1 MRILARSSGIR
12 YSPVIAVALALAVL
26 GVIGQHAL
34 RRQIDA
40 AMGGSSAV
48 DRLRHDVEPAVV
60 LGGIVV
66 SRNRHTIAGAAL
78 GCGSGAA
85 LGAAGAAVLGLA
97 SGGIGFAAVPP
108 AAGLG
113 CLVGGALGVA
123 EGYPL
128 DNWALDD

>member
-1 MRILARSSGIR
+1 MRILARSNGIR
-12 YSPVIAVALALAVL
+12 YSPIIIVALILAVL

-34 RRQIDA
+34 QRRFA
-40 AMGGSSAV
+40 AAGGANAI

-78 GCGSGAA
+78 GCTAGAA
-85 LGAAGAAVLGLA
+85 LGAGGAAALGVA
-97 SGGIGFAAVPP
+97 SGGIGFAAVLP
-108 AAGLG
+108 AAGFG
-113 CLVGGALGVA
+113 CLIGGGLGVA